1 MSNIDLDK
9 LYYADLDATIIDILQ
24 NDGKEIKQVGTYK
37 DFLKLEV
44 NDEYKKNQEEI
55 KIQDE
60 IKKSN

>member
-1 MSNIDLDK
+1 MSSIDLDK

-24 NDGKEIKQVGTYK
+24 NDGKEIKPIGTYE
-37 DFLKLEV
+37 DFLKLPL

-55 KIQDE
+55 KKQDE

>member
-37 DFLKLEV
+37 DFLKLPL
-44 NDEYKKNQEEI
+44 NDEYKKNRGNKKTRWNK
-55 KIQDE
+55 KI
-60 IKKSN
+60 

>member
-1 MSNIDLDK
+1 MEIWMHQLLTDYK
-9 LYYADLDATIIDILQ
+9 MMER
-24 NDGKEIKQVGTYK
+24 KEIKKIGTYE

-55 KIQDE
+55 KKQDE

>member
-1 MSNIDLDK
+1 MSNIDLNK
-9 LYYADLDATIIDILQ
+9 LYYADLDSTIIDRLQ
-24 NDGKEIKQVGTYK
+24 NDGKEIKQIGTYE

-44 NDEYKKNQEEI
+44 NDEYKKKQEEI